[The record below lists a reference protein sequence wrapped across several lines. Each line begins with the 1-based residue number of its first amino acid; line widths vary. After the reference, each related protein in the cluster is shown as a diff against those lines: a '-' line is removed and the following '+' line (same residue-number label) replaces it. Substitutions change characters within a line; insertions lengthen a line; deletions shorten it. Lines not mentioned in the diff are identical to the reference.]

1 MKSHIEGLAVEAK
14 KSISGASEEWGLD
27 IGNNMAQIANAERI
41 IPPTLE
47 FAKRHR
53 DDEEGEK
60 FKAVKSGRGG
70 DTAGEFDFRG
80 RKFYKA
86 RSSQSSFSRYK
97 KILYFNFLTSC
108 KRQKHL
114 IITSGPLSASAECK
128 SVTLSPW

>member
-53 DDEEGEK
+53 DDDEGEK

-80 RKFYKA
+80 RRFYKA
-86 RSSQSSFSRYK
+86 RCHKCLTRNIK
-97 KILYFNFLTSC
+97 KYFILIC
-108 KRQKHL
+108 
-114 IITSGPLSASAECK
+114 
-128 SVTLSPW
+128 